1 MIEASSGHRPAARPP
16 RAAEW
21 LLRHLVRGALGAD
34 AIVGDLAEEHHGI
47 ARARGRL
54 TASAWYCREAAG
66 IATRVVAAR
75 AGRPRRRPGPSPF
88 PTSGDSLMSE
98 LWRDFRLAAR
108 LILHQRGFSFV
119 VILTLAVG
127 LAANA
132 TVMALIDGLVLR
144 PFPLRDIDRLAHVYG
159 VNPSGGQFSERA
171 TTSPADF
178 VDWQRESRVAETL
191 VAFDWW
197 EATVAG
203 DTEPERVQA
212 FRVSPAFFD
221 ALGVGIGAG
230 RGFMAEEGQPGRD
243 RVAVISNA
251 LWARRFGGE
260 RTVLG
265 RTIELDGVP
274 HVIVGIAPE
283 KFDYP
288 FGSEIWAPLAFAPD
302 ALEHRDRRYL
312 QVIGRLR
319 EGARPAE
326 LQAELAAIAARQ
338 ARAYPDTNRGWT
350 VNTMSL
356 AESVT
361 DMGAKAFLGVHQVAT
376 LLVLLLACVNVAN
389 LLLVRAADRSKE
401 LALRLALGA
410 SRWRIVR
417 LLTIESLSLAVLGAL
432 LAVPLAWA
440 ALQGGRAAMPANIA
454 RFVTGWKEMGVDL
467 RVVGAL
473 ALLAVAST
481 VVFGVLPAIRASRVA
496 LTDSLKAGGRT
507 GGGGRHRLR
516 NTMVVVEVAMAL
528 TLLVAAGLSVRG
540 TMNVLWRD
548 DGYDPDGVM
557 TMRVSLLGTRYDT
570 PDKQRAFFEEVVAD
584 ARGALGI
591 ESAAIVNVIPA
602 STRNAG
608 SSLEIDGHPVTD
620 PSQQPGADLRVIT
633 PGYFAA
639 LKVRLLEGRD
649 FGTLDTPDSV
659 PVAIV
664 SETMARS
671 YWPRE
676 SAIGKRF
683 KAENTWHT
691 VVGVVRD
698 VRHGWFGNF
707 IAPTFYVP
715 FAQAPAGDMVLVLR
729 TSGDPA
735 PLAQA
740 GRGFVQ
746 RRDAGQPVY
755 EVRSLRDVRWEN
767 ATGLKLTAAFM
778 GAFGLVGLLLAGVGI
793 YAIMAY
799 AVRQRT
805 HEIGVRMALGASR
818 RDVIGTTVGRGMI
831 LTGVGLAIGLAGAYA
846 LGAAMERL
854 LFGSI
859 RLDAVTFVV
868 FTAVLALAALAASIV
883 PARRAMRVD
892 PIVALRIQ

>member
-1 MIEASSGHRPAARPP
+1 
-16 RAAEW
+16 
-21 LLRHLVRGALGAD
+21 
-34 AIVGDLAEEHHGI
+34 
-47 ARARGRL
+47 
-54 TASAWYCREAAG
+54 
-66 IATRVVAAR
+66 
-75 AGRPRRRPGPSPF
+75 
-88 PTSGDSLMSE
+88 MSE

-108 LILHQRGFSFV
+108 LLLHQRGFSFV

-132 TVMALIDGLVLR
+132 TVMALIDGLILR
-144 PFPLRDIDRLAHVYG
+144 PFPLRDIDRLAQVFG
-159 VNPSGGQFSERA
+159 VNPAGGPFSERA
-171 TTSPADF
+171 QTSPADF

-191 VAFDWW
+191 VALDWW
-197 EATVAG
+197 EATLAG
-203 DTEPERVQA
+203 DTEPERVQG

-221 ALGVGIGAG
+221 ALGIGVGSG
-230 RGFMAEEGQPGRD
+230 RGFVAEEGQPGRD
-243 RVAVISNA
+243 RVAVISHA
-251 LWARRFGGE
+251 LWSRRFGSDPG
-260 RTVLG
+260 VLG
-265 RTIELDGVP
+265 RTIELDGTP
-274 HVIVGIAPE
+274 HVIVGIGPE

-288 FGSEIWAPLAFAPD
+288 FGSEVWAPLAFAPD
-302 ALEHRDRRYL
+302 ALAHRDRRYL

-326 LQAELAAIAARQ
+326 LQAELSAITGRLGQ
-338 ARAYPDTNRGWT
+338 TYPDTNRGWT

-356 AESVT
+356 TESVT
-361 DMGAKAFLGVHQVAT
+361 DMGAKAFLGVQQVAT

-389 LLLVRAADRSKE
+389 LLMVRAADRSKE

-417 LLTIESLSLAVLGAL
+417 LLTIESLALALSGAL

-440 ALQGGRAAMPANIA
+440 ALRACRMAMPANIV
-454 RFVTGWKEMGVDL
+454 RFVRGWSALDIDL
-467 RVVGAL
+467 RVLGAM

-481 VVFGVLPAIRASRVA
+481 VIFGVLPAIRASRLA

-540 TMNVLWRD
+540 MLNVLWRD

-557 TMRVSLLGTRYDT
+557 SMRVSLLGNRYDT
-570 PDKQRAFFEEVVAD
+570 PDKQRAFFEQVVAD
-584 ARGALGI
+584 ARGMLGV
-591 ESAAIVNVIPA
+591 EAAAVANVLPA
-602 STRNAG
+602 TTRNAG
-608 SSLEIDGHPVTD
+608 STLEIDGHPVSD
-620 PSQQPGADLRVIT
+620 PSQQPGADLRIIS
-633 PGYFAA
+633 PGYFSA
-639 LKVRLLEGRD
+639 LRVRLLEGRD
-649 FGTLDTPDSV
+649 FTTLDTPDAA

-664 SETMARS
+664 SETMARR

-676 SAIGKRF
+676 SPIGKRF
-683 KAENTWHT
+683 KSDDTWRT
-691 VVGVVRD
+691 VVGVARD
-698 VRHGWFGNF
+698 VRHGWFMDVIF
-707 IAPTFYVP
+707 PTFYLP
-715 FAQAPAGDMVLVLR
+715 FAQAPSGDMALVLR
-729 TSGDPA
+729 TSGDPS

-740 GRGFVQ
+740 GRSLVL

-755 EVRSLRDVRWEN
+755 EVRTLRDIRWED
-767 ATGLKLTAAFM
+767 ATGLKFAAAFM

-805 HEIGVRMALGASR
+805 HEIGVRLALGASR
-818 RDVIGTTVGRGMI
+818 RDVIGTTLGRGML
-831 LTGVGLAIGLAGAYA
+831 LTGIGLAIGLACAYA

-859 RLDAVTFVV
+859 RLDAVTFVA